1 MLSELP
7 INTRKW
13 RKYSQFV
20 LKRDELSEAD
30 LKLREEQQEKM
41 KNGETIPEEEII
53 ELPDQYEEK

>member
-20 LKRDELSEAD
+20 TIYP
-30 LKLREEQQEKM
+30 KLNEQ
-41 KNGETIPEEEII
+41 
-53 ELPDQYEEK
+53 DQVL